1 MNTPDLP
8 KTIFVDIDGTII
20 KHHGGLENSLN
31 ELLKPDY
38 KPELLEN
45 VQERIWEWDGK
56 DYTVILTTGRKESSR
71 RITEKQLEELQK
83 KMFFVK
89 KDIEVTNL
97 VIEII
102 NDESRDILRVL
113 REDKFLLEQKN
124 ES

>member
-1 MNTPDLP
+1 MKESNIISLS
-8 KTIFVDIDGTII
+8 DI
-20 KHHGGLENSLN
+20 LEQKL
-31 ELLKPDY
+31 
-38 KPELLEN
+38 
-45 VQERIWEWDGK
+45 
-56 DYTVILTTGRKESSR
+56 RKEQELQFY
-71 RITEKQLEELQK
+71 EKQLEELRK
-83 KMFFVK
+83 KMFFVR

>member
-1 MNTPDLP
+1 MSDSN
-8 KTIFVDIDGTII
+8 IISIADI
-20 KHHGGLENSLN
+20 LEQKL
-31 ELLKPDY
+31 
-38 KPELLEN
+38 
-45 VQERIWEWDGK
+45 
-56 DYTVILTTGRKESSR
+56 RKEQELKFY
-71 RITEKQLEELQK
+71 EKQLEELQN

>member
-1 MNTPDLP
+1 MSESN
-8 KTIFVDIDGTII
+8 IISIADI
-20 KHHGGLENSLN
+20 LEQKL
-31 ELLKPDY
+31 
-38 KPELLEN
+38 
-45 VQERIWEWDGK
+45 
-56 DYTVILTTGRKESSR
+56 RKEQELEFY
-71 RITEKQLEELQK
+71 EKQLEELQK

-113 REDKFLLEQKN
+113 REDKFLLEQKH

>member
-1 MNTPDLP
+1 MSESN
-8 KTIFVDIDGTII
+8 IISIADI
-20 KHHGGLENSLN
+20 LEQKL
-31 ELLKPDY
+31 
-38 KPELLEN
+38 
-45 VQERIWEWDGK
+45 
-56 DYTVILTTGRKESSR
+56 RKEQELKFY
-71 RITEKQLEELQK
+71 EKQLIELQE

-102 NDESRDILRVL
+102 NYESIDILSVL

>member
-1 MNTPDLP
+1 MSESN
-8 KTIFVDIDGTII
+8 IISIADI
-20 KHHGGLENSLN
+20 LEQKL
-31 ELLKPDY
+31 
-38 KPELLEN
+38 
-45 VQERIWEWDGK
+45 
-56 DYTVILTTGRKESSR
+56 RKEQELKFY
-71 RITEKQLEELQK
+71 EKQLIELQE

-113 REDKFLLEQKN
+113 REDKILLEQRD

>member
-1 MNTPDLP
+1 MSESN
-8 KTIFVDIDGTII
+8 IISIADI
-20 KHHGGLENSLN
+20 LEQKL
-31 ELLKPDY
+31 
-38 KPELLEN
+38 
-45 VQERIWEWDGK
+45 
-56 DYTVILTTGRKESSR
+56 RKEQELKFY
-71 RITEKQLEELQK
+71 EKQLVELQN

-113 REDKFLLEQKN
+113 REDKFLLEQKH

>member
-1 MNTPDLP
+1 MSESN
-8 KTIFVDIDGTII
+8 IISIADI
-20 KHHGGLENSLN
+20 LEQKL
-31 ELLKPDY
+31 
-38 KPELLEN
+38 
-45 VQERIWEWDGK
+45 
-56 DYTVILTTGRKESSR
+56 RKEQELKFY
-71 RITEKQLEELQK
+71 EKQLVELQE

-113 REDKFLLEQKN
+113 RQDKFLLEQKN

>member
-1 MNTPDLP
+1 MSESN
-8 KTIFVDIDGTII
+8 IISIADI
-20 KHHGGLENSLN
+20 LEQKLSKEQ
-31 ELLKPDY
+31 ELKFY
-38 KPELLEN
+38 
-45 VQERIWEWDGK
+45 
-56 DYTVILTTGRKESSR
+56 
-71 RITEKQLEELQK
+71 EKQLIELQE

-113 REDKFLLEQKN
+113 REDKFLLEQKH

>member
-1 MNTPDLP
+1 MSESN
-8 KTIFVDIDGTII
+8 IISIADI
-20 KHHGGLENSLN
+20 LEQKL
-31 ELLKPDY
+31 
-38 KPELLEN
+38 
-45 VQERIWEWDGK
+45 
-56 DYTVILTTGRKESSR
+56 RKEQELKFY
-71 RITEKQLEELQK
+71 EKQLIELQE

-113 REDKFLLEQKN
+113 REDKFFLEQKH

>member
-1 MNTPDLP
+1 MNESN
-8 KTIFVDIDGTII
+8 IISIADI
-20 KHHGGLENSLN
+20 LEQKL
-31 ELLKPDY
+31 
-38 KPELLEN
+38 
-45 VQERIWEWDGK
+45 
-56 DYTVILTTGRKESSR
+56 RKEQELKFY
-71 RITEKQLEELQK
+71 EKQLEELQN

-113 REDKFLLEQKN
+113 REDKFLLEQRD

>member
-1 MNTPDLP
+1 MSDSN
-8 KTIFVDIDGTII
+8 II
-20 KHHGGLENSLN
+20 SLADVLEQKL
-31 ELLKPDY
+31 
-38 KPELLEN
+38 
-45 VQERIWEWDGK
+45 
-56 DYTVILTTGRKESSR
+56 RKEQELKFY
-71 RITEKQLEELQK
+71 EKQLEELTQ
-83 KMFFVK
+83 KMFFVR

>member
-1 MNTPDLP
+1 MKESNIISLS
-8 KTIFVDIDGTII
+8 DI
-20 KHHGGLENSLN
+20 LEQKL
-31 ELLKPDY
+31 
-38 KPELLEN
+38 
-45 VQERIWEWDGK
+45 
-56 DYTVILTTGRKESSR
+56 RKEQELQFY
-71 RITEKQLEELQK
+71 EKQLEELQK
-83 KMFFVK
+83 KMFFVR

>member
-1 MNTPDLP
+1 MSESN
-8 KTIFVDIDGTII
+8 IISIADI
-20 KHHGGLENSLN
+20 LEQKL
-31 ELLKPDY
+31 
-38 KPELLEN
+38 
-45 VQERIWEWDGK
+45 
-56 DYTVILTTGRKESSR
+56 RKEQELKFY
-71 RITEKQLEELQK
+71 EKQLEELQN

-113 REDKFLLEQKN
+113 REDKFLLEQRD

>member
-1 MNTPDLP
+1 MSESN
-8 KTIFVDIDGTII
+8 IISIADI
-20 KHHGGLENSLN
+20 LEQKL
-31 ELLKPDY
+31 
-38 KPELLEN
+38 
-45 VQERIWEWDGK
+45 
-56 DYTVILTTGRKESSR
+56 RKEQELKFY
-71 RITEKQLEELQK
+71 EKQLIELQE

-113 REDKFLLEQKN
+113 REDKFLLEQKD